1 VQDAVSER
9 AHATAGYVGR
19 SIKRVEDRRLLTGR
33 GCYVADLAPDAIAHL
48 VVVRAVHP
56 AARIAAIDVAA
67 ARAWPGVLGVWTGAD
82 LSAAGLGG
90 IPWEVPPPG
99 AERMPLGDPT
109 VAAPQPVLA
118 HDTVRY
124 VGEPV
129 AAVVAETLAAAEE
142 AAELID
148 VAYVPD
154 ACVTDA
160 RRAAQP
166 GAPLVWRANAGNVC
180 FTTRIG
186 EAPRVAAAFA
196 RAAHVV
202 ELATDIPRVIQH
214 PLETR
219 GYVGAY
225 DAASGRYVLH
235 AAAGK
240 PQSIGRAIA
249 RDIFDLATD
258 RVRVIARDVGGGFG
272 AKNPLYAEAVLVLWA
287 ARALGRP
294 VRWVAGRGEASLS
307 DVQARDQCA
316 DAALALDA
324 DGRILA
330 LRVAMLSNLGAYLS
344 PRGVTPAMM
353 PARMITGV
361 YDVPALDLAVTA
373 VYSHTVPTCT
383 YRGAGAP
390 EAVFVLERL
399 LDLAAHRLGLA
410 PGELRRRNL
419 VPAAAMPYRTI
430 LGTTYDSGEFA
441 AGMAAAE
448 RLADVVGFPA
458 RRAAS
463 AHRGL
468 LRGLGYANVLE
479 ACGHGIA
486 EQAEVSCLPDGMV
499 ALRIGTMSNGQS
511 HETVYAQMLADRL
524 GVAIERIRVI
534 QGDSDETPD
543 GMGTGASRSMT
554 VGGSALVIAA
564 DATIAAGLDI
574 AADLLE
580 VAALDVAYEAGLYR
594 VVGTDRV
601 VRLEEVAAQAVAA
614 GAPRGLAAAHRFA
627 PVAPTFPNGC
637 HIAEVEVDPETG
649 QVTLVGYAAAHDVGR
664 ALNPM
669 VVEGQ
674 LAGGVAQGVGE
685 ALLEVARFDRGSGQL
700 LTGSLMDYALPRADD
715 LPSIDVRILE
725 VPCRNTPTGVKSVG
739 EAGPSAAP
747 AAVVNAIVDAL
758 APLGVR
764 HVEMPATPETVF
776 RAIAAA
782 RA

>member
-1 VQDAVSER
+1 VQDAVSEPTR
-9 AHATAGYVGR
+9 AATGYVGR
-19 SIKRVEDRRLLTGR
+19 SLQRVEDRRLLTGN
-33 GCYVADLAPDAIAHL
+33 GCYVADLAPAGVAHL

-56 AARIAAIDVAA
+56 AAAITSIDVAA
-67 ARAWPGVLGVWTGAD
+67 ARAQPGVLGVWTGAD
-82 LSAAGLGG
+82 LAAAALGG

-99 AERMPLGDPT
+99 AERAPLGDPA

-129 AAVVAETLAAAEE
+129 ACVIAETLAAAEE
-142 AAELID
+142 AAERIE
-148 VAYVPD
+148 VVYAPH
-154 ACVTDA
+154 ACVTDT
-160 RRAAQP
+160 RAAARP
-166 GAPLVWRANAGNVC
+166 GAPPVWRAHIDNVC

-186 EAPRVAAAFA
+186 DPEAVATAFA

-202 ELATDIPRVIQH
+202 ELTTDIPRLIQH

-219 GYVGAY
+219 GYVGAF
-225 DAASGRYVLH
+225 DPASGRYTLH

-249 RDIFDLATD
+249 RDIFGLATD
-258 RVRVIARDVGGGFG
+258 RVRAIARDVGGGFG

-287 ARALGRP
+287 ARQLGRP
-294 VRWVAGRGEASLS
+294 VRWIASRSEASLS
-307 DVQARDQCA
+307 DVQARDQGA

-324 DGRILA
+324 DGRIRG

-361 YDVPALDLAVTA
+361 YDLPVLDLAITA

-419 VPAAAMPYRTI
+419 VPARAMPYRTV
-430 LGTTYDSGEFA
+430 LGTTYDSGDFA
-441 AGMAAAE
+441 AGMTEAE
-448 RLADVVGFPA
+448 RLADVTGFAA

-463 AHRGL
+463 EQRGL
-468 LRGLGYANVLE
+468 RRGLGYANVLE

-486 EQAEVSCLPDGMV
+486 EQAEVSCLPDGSV
-499 ALRIGTMSNGQS
+499 TLRIGTMSNGQS

-524 GVAIERIRVI
+524 GIALERIRVI

-554 VGGSALVIAA
+554 VGGSALVFAA
-564 DATIAAGLDI
+564 DATIKAGLEI

-580 VAALDVAYEAGLYR
+580 AAALDIAYEAGLYR

-601 VRLEEVAAQAVAA
+601 VRLEEVAAKAMAD
-614 GAPRGLAAAHRFA
+614 GAPRGLGAAHRFA

-649 QVTLVGYAAAHDVGR
+649 QVTLVGYTAAHDVGR
-664 ALNPM
+664 ALNPT

-674 LAGGVAQGVGE
+674 LAGGIAQGVGE
-685 ALLEVARFDRGSGQL
+685 ALLEVARFDRDSGQL

-715 LPSIDVRILE
+715 LPSIDVHIIE
-725 VPCRNTPTGVKSVG
+725 VPCRNTPLGVKSVG
-739 EAGPSAAP
+739 EAGPTAAP

-764 HVEMPATPETVF
+764 HVEMPATPEVVF
-776 RAIAAA
+776 RAIRAA